1 MGRVAVRSAVA
12 AYLTNAGLQY
22 VGTVYPARPVILSED
37 AYERTLIGE
46 AVALTLV
53 GGSSAVLVVNIP
65 SDERMRRADT
75 GRGAVNDTRI
85 HQVALEVWFAS
96 VAGDG
101 IAAQADYD
109 GIVDSI
115 VTLIRSDATLGGQAW
130 SSGEYTAGIH
140 HEQAM
145 PYTDADGTVVQIP
158 GVIRW
163 EVWEWDV
170 GQTST

>member
-12 AYLTNAGLQY
+12 AYLTNAGVQY
-22 VGTVYPARPVILSED
+22 VGTVYPARPVVLTED
-37 AYERTLIGE
+37 AYEQTLLGE
-46 AVALTLV
+46 AIALTIA

-75 GRGAVNDTRI
+75 GRGAVNDTRV
-85 HQVALEVWFAS
+85 HTVALEVWFAS

-101 IAAQADYD
+101 VQAQQDYD

-115 VTLIRSDATLGGQAW
+115 VTLIRADATLGGQVW

-145 PYTDADGTVVQIP
+145 PYTDADGAVVQIP
-158 GVIRW
+158 GVIRF
-163 EVWEWDV
+163 EVWEWLT
-170 GQTST
+170 GNT

>member
-22 VGTVYPARPVILSED
+22 VGTVYPARPVILTED
-37 AYERTLIGE
+37 AYEQTLLGE
-46 AVALTLV
+46 AIAQTL

-85 HQVALEVWFAS
+85 HQVALELWFAS
-96 VAGDG
+96 VAGSG
-101 IAAQADYD
+101 IQAQQDYD

-115 VTLIRSDATLGGQAW
+115 VTLIRQDATLGGQAW
-130 SSGEYTAGIH
+130 SSGEYTAGIR

-145 PYTDADGTVVQIP
+145 PYTDADATIVQIP

-170 GQTST
+170 GNT